1 MRFLVF
7 LVANALAVGAAVWL
21 FEGITLPAPDDTRLV
36 VELVVVG
43 AIFGVVN
50 AIVRP
55 VVRLLSLPLI
65 VLTLGLFWFVVNAA
79 MLLLTSTISEAV
91 GLEFRV
97 DGFGTALLGS
107 VVISLVL
114 LVVTAVLPDPE
125 RRRR

>member
-1 MRFLVF
+1 MRLLVF
-7 LVANALAVGAAVWL
+7 LIANALAVGAAVWL
-21 FEGITLPAPDDTRLV
+21 FEGITLPAPDDTRLA

-79 MLLLTSTISEAV
+79 MLLLTSAISEAV
-91 GLEFRV
+91 GLDFRV

-114 LVVTAVLPDPE
+114 LVVTAVLPDPD
-125 RRRR
+125 RRR

>member
-21 FEGITLPAPDDTRLV
+21 FEGITLPAPDDTRLA

-50 AIVRP
+50 AVVRP

-65 VLTLGLFWFVVNAA
+65 VLTLGLFWLVVNAA
-79 MLLLTSTISEAV
+79 MLLLTSAISEAA
-91 GLEFRV
+91 GLDFRV

-114 LVVTAVLPDPE
+114 LLVTAVLPDPE
-125 RRRR
+125 RRR

>member
-1 MRFLVF
+1 MRLLVF
-7 LVANALAVGAAVWL
+7 VIANALAVGAAVWL
-21 FEGITLPAPDDTRLV
+21 FEGITLPAPDDTRLA

-50 AIVRP
+50 AVVRP

-79 MLLLTSTISEAV
+79 MLLLTSAISSAA
-91 GLEFRV
+91 GLDFRV

-114 LVVTAVLPDPE
+114 LVVTAVLPDPD
-125 RRRR
+125 RRR